1 LVKKETI
8 EAGEG
13 SSNEQRFNQIFYAL
27 AVLMVATVLLLFR
40 DFGVTWDEPNQNQYG
55 KYILQYYESF
65 FRDRN
70 ALNFLDAYLYG
81 GLFDSVAALLMRMS
95 PLGEYETRHLLNGL
109 AGVVGI
115 VGVWKLTGL
124 LAGQRAALVAGLLL
138 FLEPNYFGQMFNNH
152 KDVPFAAGYVWSLA
166 YLLESL
172 AHFPRIPNRLIF
184 KFGLAIGLTLGVRI
198 GGFMLLS
205 YLGLAGLVYL
215 VLPAWFSNNKMEI
228 PHPGER
234 VKKTAGSLAA
244 VGAIAYAVMLVFWP
258 WAQQNPLLRPFQA
271 LAAMSRFGLTDSGLV
286 ARVLL
291 AGEYAHAK
299 DLPTSYLP
307 HYFWVKMPELVLAG
321 VGCGVV
327 MGIWHIAKGILE
339 KNRLLSIRYAFLA
352 FAILAP
358 VIYAIAT
365 KAVLYDAIR
374 HFTFLIPLLCAVSGT
389 AIERLCRVLGGNL
402 HWRQWAVALLLMLVL
417 LPQALAVVRLHPHQ
431 YVFYNSLVGGVKG
444 AQGQYELDYW
454 GNSYKEAVELLTAYL
469 EDRADER
476 NLGRVYRIAIWG
488 PATSA
493 AYYFPSNF
501 QVAQRIE
508 EADFLISFT
517 RWGFHE
523 VAPGRRI
530 ATVER
535 MGATLSVVHD
545 LRAGKRH
552 R

>member
-1 LVKKETI
+1 MEPDSRTSDPYLCKRMFC
-8 EAGEG
+8 GL
-13 SSNEQRFNQIFYAL
+13 AL
-27 AVLMVATVLLLFR
+27 FMLGAVLFLFR
-40 DFGVTWDEPNQNQYG
+40 DFGVTWDEPNQSQYG

-81 GLFDSVAALLMRMS
+81 GLFDSVAALLMRLS

-109 AGVVGI
+109 TGVVGI
-115 VGVWKLTGL
+115 IGVWKLTGL
-124 LAGQRAALVAGLLL
+124 LAGPRAGLLAGLLL

-184 KFGLAIGLTLGVRI
+184 KFGLAIGLALGVRV
-198 GGFMLLS
+198 GGFMLLG
-205 YLGLAGLVYL
+205 YLGMAGLAYL
-215 VLPAWFSNNKMEI
+215 VLPGWFSSDEKGI
-228 PHPGER
+228 PPPGER
-234 VKKTAGSLAA
+234 VKKIAGSLVA

-258 WAQQNPLLRPFQA
+258 WAQQSPLLRPFQA
-271 LAAMSRFGLTDSGLV
+271 LASMSRFGLTDSGLV

-291 AGEYAHAK
+291 AGEYVHAK
-299 DLPTSYLP
+299 DLPASYLP

-321 VGCGVV
+321 VSCGIVLA
-327 MGIWHIAKGILE
+327 IWHIAKGVL
-339 KNRLLSIRYAFLA
+339 KGNRLLSIRYGLLA

-358 VIYAIAT
+358 VIYATAT

-374 HFTFLIPLLCAVSGT
+374 HFTFLIPLLCVVSGT
-389 AIERLCRVLGGNL
+389 ALEKLTRLLGGNIR
-402 HWRQWAVALLLMLVL
+402 WRQWIAALLILLAL
-417 LPQALAVVRLHPHQ
+417 LPQALSVIRLHPHQ

-444 AQGQYELDYW
+444 AQGRYELDYW

-469 EDRADER
+469 EDQADER
-476 NLGRVYRIAIWG
+476 DLRRMHLIAVWG
-488 PATSA
+488 PETSA
-493 AYYFPSNF
+493 SYYFPNNF
-501 QVAQRIE
+501 QVARKIE

-517 RWGFHE
+517 RWGFDE

-535 MGATLSVVHD
+535 MGARLSVVHD
-545 LRAGKRH
+545 LRTGKR
-552 R
+552 